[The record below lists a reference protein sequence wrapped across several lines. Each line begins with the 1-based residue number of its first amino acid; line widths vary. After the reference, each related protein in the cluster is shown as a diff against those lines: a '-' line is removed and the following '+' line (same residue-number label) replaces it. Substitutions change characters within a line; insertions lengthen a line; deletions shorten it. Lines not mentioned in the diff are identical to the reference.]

1 MSKMSIQNLSKWKN
15 GLELVNLKIH
25 FSPSLE
31 NKLCKSKKA
40 ILICNVLVHDDDIFG
55 KRGSNMTCW
64 KKPHPIWPN
73 GLRDMAF

>member
-15 GLELVNLKIH
+15 GLEMVNLKIH

-31 NKLCKSKKA
+31 NKLCKSKNA
-40 ILICNVLVHDDDIFG
+40 ILHGDVLVHEEYIFG
-55 KRGSNMTCW
+55 KRGLNRTCR
-64 KKPHPIWPN
+64 KKPHQNWPN